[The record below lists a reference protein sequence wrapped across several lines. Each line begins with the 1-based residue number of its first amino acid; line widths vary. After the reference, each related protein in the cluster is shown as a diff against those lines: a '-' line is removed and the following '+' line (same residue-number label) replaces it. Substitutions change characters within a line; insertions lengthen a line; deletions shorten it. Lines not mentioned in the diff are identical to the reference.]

1 MRVMLLAESMI
12 DYAYAFA
19 CAVAGHCDTRLVTPE
34 RLLEPYRPQ
43 LPPNLEAPPVHW
55 PRPRSP
61 RNLPFTAALPGL
73 IRKWRPDLVHVLS
86 QSVTWPA
93 LALPLR
99 GRIPLMQTVH
109 DVQPHPGD
117 DESARTPE
125 VFNRLLRA
133 QADALVVHGQALR
146 PSAAARFAKPESQVH
161 VIPHLA
167 LTRYVDL
174 AAAQPPLPKDDRFDV
189 LFFGR
194 VYRYKGL
201 DHLITAAESLGGRIP
216 TLRVTVAGYGSDW
229 ERCRR
234 LILNPW
240 YFDLHDGFVPDEEAA
255 ALFARADLVVLPYVE
270 ASQSGVIAL
279 ALAMGKPMVVTD
291 VGDFAEATGGPAP
304 CALLVPPADPAALAE
319 AMLRLYA
326 DPALRVRLGLG
337 ARTRARGPLS
347 PERIGARAAEV
358 YRAVLAQ
365 GRRGARGV

>member
-19 CAVAGHCDTRLVTPE
+19 CAVAGHCEARLVTPE
-34 RLLEPYRPQ
+34 RLLAPYRPEI
-43 LPPNLEAPPVHW
+43 PKSLEAPAVDW

-61 RNLPFTAALPGL
+61 RNALFTAALPGL
-73 IRKWRPDLVHVLS
+73 IRRWRPDLIHVLS

-93 LALPLR
+93 LALPFR
-99 GRIPLMQTVH
+99 GRIPLVQTVH
-109 DVQPHPGD
+109 DVEPHPGD

-125 VFNRLLRA
+125 LFNRLLRA
-133 QADALVVHGQALR
+133 QADALVVHGEALR
-146 PSAAARFAKPESQVH
+146 PAAASRFGKPESQVH

-174 AAAQPPLPKDDRFDV
+174 AASKPPLPKDDRFDV

-201 DHLITAAESLGGRIP
+201 DHLIAAAESLGSQIP

-229 ERCRR
+229 DRCRR
-234 LILNPW
+234 LIRNPW
-240 YFDLHDGFVPDEEAA
+240 YFDLRDGFVPDEEAA

-279 ALAMGKPMVVTD
+279 ALAMGKPMVATD

-319 AMLRLYA
+319 AIARLHA
-326 DPALRVRLGLG
+326 DPALRVRLSLG
-337 ARTRARGPLS
+337 ARTRAKGPLS
-347 PERIGARAAEV
+347 PERIGARAAEL
-358 YRAVLAQ
+358 YGAVLAE
-365 GRRGARGV
+365 AR